1 MTTVPPPSP
10 ADAGPAVLV
19 SDDARGEQWLA
30 QALASPGALRRVPA
44 DLERLAERLERER
57 PAVIVIDFQHIE
69 AERATRLAQAAA
81 GACPGAVLAAMGRTA
96 DPHAAL
102 SALRAG
108 AREFLDVDS
117 PPTEVGALLLG
128 LLRGSPGA
136 QPLRSKVVALIG
148 ARAGVG
154 TSTLGVHL
162 GVGVQRALHAN
173 RRVAL
178 LDLGVPIGDSQIM
191 LETRGSYSFAEAVRN
206 QHRLDLT
213 LVQTAL
219 PRHAS
224 GLALL
229 ALPASVSELRELTHA
244 AAVAVIQ
251 RLRGLF
257 DVQVIDLGGFASAE
271 FVAQVA
277 AASDEC
283 LLVCDQSATSVV
295 SGLEVSR
302 SLRARNLRPQLIV
315 NKADDR
321 IAPLPAQIAERL
333 ELPLLATLPRRHVAL
348 LQAINTGRLLS
359 DTAPNDPYSVAV
371 QGLIA
376 RLLPDAAP
384 GAAATAAPGWRRL
397 LQRLT
402 RANGRG

>member
-1 MTTVPPPSP
+1 MTTPPPASH
-10 ADAGPAVLV
+10 ADTGAVVLV
-19 SDDARGEQWLA
+19 SDDARAEQWLA
-30 QALASPGALRRVPA
+30 QAFTPPGGLKRVAA
-44 DLERLAERLERER
+44 DPERLAERLERER
-57 PAVIVIDFQHIE
+57 PAVIVIDFQHVE
-69 AERATRLAQAAA
+69 ADRATRLAQGASAAS
-81 GACPGAVLAAMGRTA
+81 PGAVLAAMGRTS

-117 PPTEVGALLLG
+117 PPAEVGALLLG

-136 QPLRSKVVALIG
+136 QPVRSKVIALIG

-154 TSTLGVHL
+154 TSTLGVHV
-162 GVGVQRALHAN
+162 GVSVQRALPAN
-173 RRVAL
+173 RHVAL

-229 ALPASVSELRELTHA
+229 ALPSSVSELRELTHA

-251 RLRGLF
+251 RLRSLF

-283 LLVCDQSATSVV
+283 LLVCDQAAPSVV
-295 SGLEVSR
+295 SGLEVAR
-302 SLRARNLRPQLIV
+302 SLRARNLRPQLVV

-321 IAPLPAQIAERL
+321 VAPLPAQIADRL

-359 DTAPNDPYSVAV
+359 DTAPNDPYSVALH
-371 QGLIA
+371 GLIA

-384 GAAATAAPGWRRL
+384 TAAAPAAPGWRRL
-397 LQRLT
+397 LRQLT
-402 RANGRG
+402 RAKD

>member
-1 MTTVPPPSP
+1 MTTPPPASP
-10 ADAGPAVLV
+10 ADTGPVVLV
-19 SDDARGEQWLA
+19 SDDARAEQWLA
-30 QALASPGALRRVPA
+30 QAFTPPGGLKRVPA

-57 PAVIVIDFQHIE
+57 PAVIVIDFQHVE
-69 AERATRLAQAAA
+69 ADRATRLAQGATAAS
-81 GACPGAVLAAMGRTA
+81 PGAVLAAMGRTS

-117 PPTEVGALLLG
+117 PPAEVGALLLG

-136 QPLRSKVVALIG
+136 QPLRSKVIALIG

-154 TSTLGVHL
+154 TSTLGVHV
-162 GVGVQRALHAN
+162 GVSVQRALPAN
-173 RRVAL
+173 RHVAL

-229 ALPASVSELRELTHA
+229 ALPSSVSELRELTHA

-251 RLRGLF
+251 RLRSLF

-283 LLVCDQSATSVV
+283 LLVCDQAAPSVV
-295 SGLEVSR
+295 SGLEVAR
-302 SLRARNLRPQLIV
+302 SLRARNLRPQLVV
-315 NKADDR
+315 NKVDDR
-321 IAPLPAQIAERL
+321 VAPLPAQIAERL

-348 LQAINTGRLLS
+348 LQATNTGRLLS
-359 DTAPNDPYSVAV
+359 DTAPNDPYSVALH
-371 QGLIA
+371 GLIA

-384 GAAATAAPGWRRL
+384 TAAAPATPGWRRVL
-397 LQRLT
+397 RQLT
-402 RANGRG
+402 RAKD

>member
-1 MTTVPPPSP
+1 
-10 ADAGPAVLV
+10 
-19 SDDARGEQWLA
+19 
-30 QALASPGALRRVPA
+30 VPA
-44 DLERLAERLERER
+44 
-57 PAVIVIDFQHIE
+57 
-69 AERATRLAQAAA
+69 
-81 GACPGAVLAAMGRTA
+81 
-96 DPHAAL
+96 
-102 SALRAG
+102 
-108 AREFLDVDS
+108 
-117 PPTEVGALLLG
+117 
-128 LLRGSPGA
+128 
-136 QPLRSKVVALIG
+136 
-148 ARAGVG
+148 
-154 TSTLGVHL
+154 
-162 GVGVQRALHAN
+162 N
-173 RRVAL
+173 RHVAL

-229 ALPASVSELRELTHA
+229 ALPSSVSELRELTHA

-251 RLRGLF
+251 RLRSLF

-283 LLVCDQSATSVV
+283 LLVCDQAAPSVV
-295 SGLEVSR
+295 SGLEVAR
-302 SLRARNLRPQLIV
+302 SLRARNLRPQLVV

-321 IAPLPAQIAERL
+321 VAPLPAQIAERL

-348 LQAINTGRLLS
+348 LQATNTGRLLS
-359 DTAPNDPYSVAV
+359 DTAPNDPYSVALH
-371 QGLIA
+371 GLIA

-384 GAAATAAPGWRRL
+384 TAAAPATPGWRRVL
-397 LQRLT
+397 RQLT
-402 RANGRG
+402 RAKD

>member
-1 MTTVPPPSP
+1 MTTASP
-10 ADAGPAVLV
+10 ADTGPVVLV
-19 SDDARGEQWLA
+19 SDDARAEQWLA
-30 QALASPGALRRVPA
+30 QAFTPPGGFKRVAA

-57 PAVIVIDFQHIE
+57 PAVIVIDFQHVE
-69 AERATRLAQAAA
+69 AERATRLAQGASAAA
-81 GACPGAVLAAMGRTA
+81 PGAVLAAMGRTA

-108 AREFLDVDS
+108 AREFLDIDS
-117 PPTEVGALLLG
+117 PPAEVGALLLG

-136 QPLRSKVVALIG
+136 QPVRSKVIALIG

-162 GVGVQRALHAN
+162 GVSVQRALPAN
-173 RRVAL
+173 RHVAL

-229 ALPASVSELRELTHA
+229 ALPSSVSELRELTHA

-251 RLRGLF
+251 RLRSLF

-283 LLVCDQSATSVV
+283 LLVCDQAAPSVV
-295 SGLEVSR
+295 SGLEVAR

-315 NKADDR
+315 NKTDDR
-321 IAPLPAQIAERL
+321 VAPLPAQIAERL
-333 ELPLLATLPRRHVAL
+333 ELPLLATLPQRHVAL

-359 DTAPNDPYSVAV
+359 DTAPNDPYSVALH
-371 QGLIA
+371 GLIA

-384 GAAATAAPGWRRL
+384 TAAAPAAPGWRRL
-397 LQRLT
+397 LRQLT
-402 RANGRG
+402 RAKD